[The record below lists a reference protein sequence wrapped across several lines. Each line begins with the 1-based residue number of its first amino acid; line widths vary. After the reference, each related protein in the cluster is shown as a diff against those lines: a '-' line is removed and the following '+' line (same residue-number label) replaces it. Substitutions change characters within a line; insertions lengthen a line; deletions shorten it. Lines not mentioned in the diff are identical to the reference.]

1 MKKLQCVPAEVC
13 LRFRNYFPGINNAV
27 TAAPTCQLHFQMP
40 VNCALRQL
48 LPIVGVVTTQPCR
61 PINVSFFWL
70 DYGSPMNNNLLI
82 LGGPPTVVWLARR
95 GCRESEDAGLPE

>member
-13 LRFRNYFPGINNAV
+13 LPFRNYFPGINNAF
-27 TAAPTCQLHFQMP
+27 TAAPTCQLHFQMR
-40 VNCALRQL
+40 VNRAIRQHFAYCC
-48 LPIVGVVTTQPCR
+48 VVTTQPCR
-61 PINVSFFWL
+61 PLNVSFFWL
-70 DYGSPMNNNLLI
+70 EYGSPMNNNLLI